1 MKIIITFSGGK
12 DSLAALLWVR
22 NNISK
27 KFTTVFCDT
36 GWESPLTYKYID
48 KIDKKL
54 DLNIVTLKSKKYSG
68 MIDLAEKRG
77 RFPSSQR
84 RFCTSELKSIPMI
97 DYLLDEVNDDFI
109 VVQGIRG
116 AESASRSAMNAQCNY
131 FKYYINPYKTDKNG
145 KPKFHTYRRQEIL
158 KFCEKQA
165 TDVLRPVFDWSAQ
178 QVIDYILDNGLEP
191 NPLYRIGMKR
201 VGCFPCIMA
210 GLSEIHQIATRFP
223 ERIIEIAE
231 YEKKICSSFF
241 TPDKIPSR
249 YYKGGMYPLIEDV
262 VKYANMKYDAGGL
275 FEDNEST
282 TCMSYYGLCE

>member
-1 MKIIITFSGGK
+1 MKIIVSFSGGK

-22 NNISK
+22 NNMSK

-36 GWESPLTYKYID
+36 GWESDLTYKYID
-48 KIDKKL
+48 EIDNKL
-54 DLNIVTLKSKKYSG
+54 DLNIVTLRSKKYSG
-68 MIDLAEKRG
+68 MINLAEKKM

-116 AESASRSAMNAQCNY
+116 AESASRAAMNAQCNY
-131 FKYYINPYKTDKNG
+131 FKYYLNPYKVDKNG
-145 KPKFHTYRRQEIL
+145 KPKFHTYRRKEIL
-158 KFCEKQA
+158 KFREKHA

-178 QVIDYILDNGLEP
+178 QVIDYILENGLEP
-191 NPLYRIGMKR
+191 NPLYRMGMKR
-201 VGCFPCIMA
+201 VGCFPCVIS

-241 TPDKIPSR
+241 GPDKISR
-249 YYKGGMYPLIEDV
+249 KFYKGEYPLVYDV
-262 VKYANMKYDAGGL
+262 VKYANNKYDEGQL
-275 FEDNEST
+275 FGDAEAT

>member
-1 MKIIITFSGGK
+1 MKIIVTFSGGK

-22 NNISK
+22 NNMSK

-36 GWESPLTYKYID
+36 GWESDLTYKYID
-48 KIDKKL
+48 EVGKKL
-54 DLNIVTLKSKKYSG
+54 NLNIVTLRSKKYSG
-68 MIDLAEKRG
+68 MIDLAEKKM

-131 FKYYINPYKTDKNG
+131 FKYYLNPYKVDKNG
-145 KPKFHTYRRQEIL
+145 KPKFHTYRRKEIL
-158 KFCEKQA
+158 KFREKHA

-178 QVIDYILDNGLEP
+178 QVIDYILENGLEP
-191 NPLYRIGMKR
+191 NPLYRMGMKR
-201 VGCFPCIMA
+201 VGCFPCVMS

-223 ERIIEIAE
+223 ERITEIAE
-231 YEKKICSSFF
+231 YEKKVGSSFMG
-241 TPDKIPSR
+241 PDKIPSKC
-249 YYKGGMYPLIEDV
+249 YKGAYPLIENV

>member
-1 MKIIITFSGGK
+1 MKIIVTFSGGK

-22 NNISK
+22 NNMSK

-36 GWESPLTYKYID
+36 GWESDLTYKYID
-48 KIDKKL
+48 EVDKKL
-54 DLNIVTLKSKKYSG
+54 QLNIVTLISKKYSG

-109 VVQGIRG
+109 VVQGIRS
-116 AESASRSAMNAQCNY
+116 AESASRAAMNAQCNY

-158 KFCEKQA
+158 KFCEKHA
-165 TDVLRPVFDWSAQ
+165 TDVLRPIFDWSAQ
-178 QVIDYILDNGLEP
+178 QVIDYILENGLEP
-191 NPLYRIGMKR
+191 NPLYHMGMKR
-201 VGCFPCIMA
+201 VGCFPCVMN
-210 GLSEIHQIATRFP
+210 GLSEIHQLARRFP
-223 ERIIEIAE
+223 ERIAEIAE
-231 YEKKICSSFF
+231 HERRIKSSFF
-241 TPDKIPSR
+241 TPNKIPSK
-249 YYKGGMYPLIEDV
+249 YYKGAYPLIEDV
-262 VKYANMKYDAGGL
+262 VKYANMKYDIGGL